1 MQRKYVVDYKIM
13 LSSTDLPLSPDSPL
27 LSDSADIDFGCD
39 SGIEAEMDE
48 PHGKNASIPR
58 SLFFHASI
66 YFISIIILNAFTF
79 LRKAY

>member
-1 MQRKYVVDYKIM
+1 M

-48 PHGKNASIPR
+48 PHGKMH
-58 SLFFHASI
+58 LFFLVYS
-66 YFISIIILNAFTF
+66 FTPT
-79 LRKAY
+79 LT

>member
-58 SLFFHASI
+58 SLFFSCQHLL
-66 YFISIIILNAFTF
+66 YFHYNPQCLY
-79 LRKAY
+79 LL